1 MTEEERKRLKEQIKQ
16 EELADLKQRKAF
28 LNRVNEVKK
37 QQPLTNALN
46 EIEKM
51 ASGEGDDTNDW
62 LNLLNQ
68 DTALLEA
75 KTEMSLEMEEEKQK
89 KLEQI
94 SNQMELEKLNAKKLV
109 EDMKRSMGL
118 LPEEA
123 PVLDTP
129 KTETPEVKPQGKK
142 TLGDF

>member
-1 MTEEERKRLKEQIKQ
+1 MTEEERNRLKEQIKQ

-68 DTALLEA
+68 ETALMDA

-94 SNQMELEKLNAKKLV
+94 NNQLELEKLNAKKLV

-118 LPEEA
+118 LPAETPE
-123 PVLDTP
+123 LDET